1 MLWQQASRYCWS
13 AKSYD
18 YFIMVVKWLILY
30 FPNVPCILMA
40 VFIFLLVYQ
49 TILALY
55 MILQKW
61 RNDQHNIIQNQF
73 DLTFSGTTENDNGC
87 TGEATTTR
95 RPSKREWFRR
105 SWLNLLQFSFLHF
118 PEKTRACSHLT
129 RRRRRRV
136 WRHHLRTTLCS
147 GAAKQ
152 YQSRS
157 TAAHRLP
164 KTLSCSSGA
173 CPDVTDSAYR
183 HAGEH
188 TQCWATLWK
197 QVHGL
202 TSDWAPFA
210 DEGTWTWSQNYT
222 QTSTNLK

>member
-73 DLTFSGTTENDNGC
+73 NLTFSGTTENDNGC

-95 RPSKREWFRR
+95 WSSKREWFRR

-157 TAAHRLP
+157 RAAHRLP
-164 KTLSCSSGA
+164 KTPSCSSGA
-173 CPDVTDSAYR
+173 CYWQCIQACGGAYTVLS
-183 HAGEH
+183 HIMEAS
-188 TQCWATLWK
+188 TWLDFWLSPICWW
-197 QVHGL
+197 G
-202 TSDWAPFA
+202 
-210 DEGTWTWSQNYT
+210 
-222 QTSTNLK
+222 NLNLVSKLYAN